1 MWVSVIAGAI
11 HKPQRCGY
19 LRIQKQFGG
28 QIYNAV
34 DQVAIGDERLA
45 YLAFA
50 AGFSGESA
58 FGQHHACFSWRFEV
72 VRKVLQ
78 PGEVGIARRRC
89 AVLPTVIAAQQRAA
103 PITDVEWR
111 VGDDEVGFQVF
122 VSVVEKGAFVVLFH
136 LRRINAA

>member
-1 MWVSVIAGAI
+1 M
-11 HKPQRCGY
+11 
-19 LRIQKQFGG
+19 
-28 QIYNAV
+28 
-34 DQVAIGDERLA
+34 
-45 YLAFA
+45 
-50 AGFSGESA
+50 
-58 FGQHHACFSWRFEV
+58 
-72 VRKVLQ
+72 LQ

-136 LRRINAA
+136 LRRINAAYGEVHLGQPPGGLVTLLPVDEDVVDAAWCSSTNFFDCTNMPPDPQQGSNTRPL